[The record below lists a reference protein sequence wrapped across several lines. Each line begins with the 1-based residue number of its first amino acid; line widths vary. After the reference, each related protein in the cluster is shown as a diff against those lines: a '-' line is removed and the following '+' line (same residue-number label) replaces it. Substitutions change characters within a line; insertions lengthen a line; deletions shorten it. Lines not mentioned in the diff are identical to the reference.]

1 MNGAPT
7 GEPFHE
13 RVAGVLERA
22 CNPILV
28 KELRGSLRGAR
39 FFVAFIVVLAL
50 VAASL
55 LVAFA
60 SMGRT
65 GYGHA
70 EDASSIGR
78 TALMVLQFLEL
89 GVVFLIVPGLAATSL
104 TTERESLT
112 HELLVTTTLSARQ
125 IVWGKFSA
133 AMAQTLTVL
142 MAMLPLIGLCFLFG
156 GVTVHQILANYAFL
170 VLLSALIV
178 AFALFVSAQAGST
191 QIAVVSVYG
200 LSFLGGTVS
209 LLALGSMIRYSDAA
223 EVLEAY
229 GFVTEIRGW
238 AGAGFTPAQTVL
250 YVYALPGF
258 VWAALFT
265 LFFISAV
272 NRLKPLF
279 ANRSTNVRLYAV
291 AVTLGALALTRWIW
305 EDAVPPG
312 LPPGSYVEPLMAIL
326 TATCGVVL
334 LLSLFACEEAAIPAH
349 LRARAEAWRGL
360 RRAGRLLWPGAAS
373 GAAFTVVLTLV
384 LCALLGV
391 LFGPFARRLDRGVWA
406 GAPGWLP
413 FAAALTAVVC
423 WSLLCAAFGRWLSR
437 ILPQRPVLVRVIH
450 VLGTVSLTL
459 APLLHWVVVTEIQ
472 ENSFP
477 GGLIGPWSLHLSPVA
492 AVLGALDLSRDFPF
506 KAAGIPLPLGF
517 PVFALVTAA
526 VLQALAGRRK
536 EPSRPA
542 QAADGARLGDQPPSD
557 QGTAE

>member
-1 MNGAPT
+1 MNRAPA
-7 GEPFHE
+7 GEPLHE
-13 RVAGVLERA
+13 RVAGVLEWI

-55 LVAFA
+55 LVTFA
-60 SMGRT
+60 AAMGRT

-78 TALMVLQFLEL
+78 TVLMVLQFLEL

-112 HELLVTTTLSARQ
+112 HELLVTTTLNARQ

-156 GVTVHQILANYAFL
+156 GVTVYQILANYAFL

-191 QIAVVSVYG
+191 QIAVGSVYG
-200 LSFLGGTVS
+200 LSFVGGAIS
-209 LLALGSMIRYSDAA
+209 LLVLGSVVRYSDAA
-223 EVLEAY
+223 EAFEAY
-229 GFVTEIRGW
+229 GFVTEGRRW
-238 AGAGFTPAQTVL
+238 PGAGFTPAQTVL

-258 VWAALFT
+258 LWAALFS

-279 ANRSTNVRLYAV
+279 ANRSTNVRLHAV

-305 EDAVPPG
+305 EDAVRPG
-312 LPPGSYVEPLMAIL
+312 LPPGSYVEALMAIL

-334 LLSLFACEEAAIPAH
+334 LLSLFACEETVIPAH

-384 LCALLGV
+384 LCALLAV
-391 LFGPFARRLDRGVWA
+391 LFGPYARGLARGVWT

-423 WSLLCAAFGRWLSR
+423 WSLLCATLGRWLSAV
-437 ILPQRPVLVRVIH
+437 LPHRPVLVRVIH
-450 VLGTVSLTL
+450 VLGTIVLTL
-459 APLLHWVVVTEIQ
+459 APLLHWAVATEIQ
-472 ENSFP
+472 GNRSP
-477 GGLIGPWSLHLSPVA
+477 GGISGPWSLHLSPVA
-492 AVLGALDLSRDFPF
+492 AVLGALDVSRDFPF
-506 KAAGIPLPLGF
+506 KALGIPLPLGF
-517 PVFALVTAA
+517 PIFALLVSAA
-526 VLQALAGRRK
+526 LHGMARRRSPK
-536 EPSRPA
+536 S
-542 QAADGARLGDQPPSD
+542 
-557 QGTAE
+557 